1 MVGSHLVAELLRA
14 GCTVRMLV
22 RDIKRQQLLHR
33 TLERMGVSSFYD
45 RIEFRETALNNPHAL
60 REAVE
65 GTDVLFHCAAQVSF
79 DPERSDE
86 IIVANTE
93 LATHVVNACLDSGVG
108 LLVHVSSVATLGPA
122 RPGEK
127 LVDETCIPDSL
138 VGLSAYSVSKF
149 YAENIV
155 RRGALQGL
163 RTVVVNPS
171 IVIGEGDW
179 KSGSSQ
185 LIAFGAHGNFF
196 YTKGVKGYVDV
207 RDVARATVLLAEV
220 PEAVGQRYILS
231 AENLPFKA
239 FFSIVAETAGRRLPR
254 ICIGTRA
261 LNLAAVAERDLRR
274 VTRHK
279 QLLSE
284 SILSSAVSSSYYSN
298 EKVLRTLDFEF
309 TPVQETLRRVTRA
322 YLEEKKR

>member
-1 MVGSHLVAELLRA
+1 
-14 GCTVRMLV
+14 
-22 RDIKRQQLLHR
+22 
-33 TLERMGVSSFYD
+33 MGVSSFYD

-108 LLVHVSSVATLGPA
+108 LLVHVSSVATLGPG
-122 RPGEK
+122 PGPGRSWSMK
-127 LVDETCIPDSL
+127 RAYRTVW

-261 LNLAAVAERDLRR
+261 LNLAAAAERELRR

>member
-163 RTVVVNPS
+163 RTVVV
-171 IVIGEGDW
+171 
-179 KSGSSQ
+179 
-185 LIAFGAHGNFF
+185 
-196 YTKGVKGYVDV
+196 
-207 RDVARATVLLAEV
+207 
-220 PEAVGQRYILS
+220 
-231 AENLPFKA
+231 
-239 FFSIVAETAGRRLPR
+239 
-254 ICIGTRA
+254 
-261 LNLAAVAERDLRR
+261 
-274 VTRHK
+274 
-279 QLLSE
+279 
-284 SILSSAVSSSYYSN
+284 
-298 EKVLRTLDFEF
+298 
-309 TPVQETLRRVTRA
+309 
-322 YLEEKKR
+322 

>member
-1 MVGSHLVAELLRA
+1 MGSHLVAELLCA

-45 RIEFRETALNNPHAL
+45 RIEFRETALNNPYAL

-65 GTDVLFHCAAQVSF
+65 GTDVLFHCA
-79 DPERSDE
+79 
-86 IIVANTE
+86 
-93 LATHVVNACLDSGVG
+93 
-108 LLVHVSSVATLGPA
+108 VHVSSVATLGPA

-261 LNLAAVAERDLRR
+261 LNLAAAAERELRR